1 MNRYDRTLMLLF
13 EATEV
18 TELKSVQVKTAAEL
32 KTFQIHI
39 QFHIQHIIIHLGSLL
54 ASRVIVLH
62 VIGNNLMK
70 PYLG

>member
-1 MNRYDRTLMLLF
+1 MLLF

-39 QFHIQHIIIHLGSLL
+39 QFHIQHIIIHLDSLL

>member
-1 MNRYDRTLMLLF
+1 MLLF

-39 QFHIQHIIIHLGSLL
+39 QFHIQHIIIQSRQLGSF
-54 ASRVIVLH
+54 RGH
-62 VIGNNLMK
+62 CTTCDWK
-70 PYLG
+70 